1 MAKSTKNESLPD
13 ISKIS
18 AEGAKKTK
26 VDGGIV
32 KTGAGKGDEFSDFS
46 FKECNTAT
54 LKIQDIFV
62 QEKGQ
67 AALKR
72 LQDLAEPTAPKV
84 KGGAKGKK
92 KAASKSAKK
101 ATAGK
106 KDVSASGAKS
116 VDKIIKY
123 TPNKS
128 SSKKETPQ
136 KTAPAGK
143 VSAKRP
149 AGAKKQTP
157 AMPSPG
163 GKQSTKTTD
172 QMTMAQF
179 KQYLEWHEK
188 RKGGKASSGGK
199 VLGKR
204 SAGKASAASG
214 KASKASKRSKK

>member
-1 MAKSTKNESLPD
+1 M
-13 ISKIS
+13 
-18 AEGAKKTK
+18 
-26 VDGGIV
+26 
-32 KTGAGKGDEFSDFS
+32 KTGKGEEFSDFS
-46 FKECNTAT
+46 FKEGNTAT
-54 LKIQDIFV
+54 VRIQDIFI
-62 QEKGQ
+62 QEKGS
-67 AALKR
+67 AALKK
-72 LQDLAEPTAPKV
+72 LQDTTEAIQPKV
-84 KGGAKGKK
+84 KGVKGKK

-101 ATAGK
+101 AAPAK
-106 KDVSASGAKS
+106 REPSGAKS

-143 VSAKRP
+143 VSAKKTA
-149 AGAKKQTP
+149 AGKKQTP

-179 KQYLEWHEK
+179 KQYLDWHEK

-204 SAGKASAASG
+204 SAGKASATSG